1 MAITRTP
8 QSAFRRRS
16 QRIPLAVPL
25 FVSSLDPNFKF
36 SERCETVSV
45 SSHGCRLRAPCSLE
59 KGLQVRLDILHT
71 DRTTNAHVVG
81 SEALGPDVKTWEV
94 SLELDNPENFWGIQF
109 PPEDWAAQS
118 RARSR
123 GQEEPKSTSA
133 PPPAA
138 AAPKASTAAKP
149 AAPPAPSAPEKA
161 APAPPKAPVAQRP
174 AAPAPPPAPS
184 QTAAPAPPKAPA
196 PPPAPAPVAALPD
209 VGKVVKEFERTLQG
223 KAKDISSEFENSYR
237 ESLGDLLVR
246 LRADFEERASSD
258 WERLQKQAQQ
268 GLQEI
273 AQQVRQSVD
282 QDLERRRQD
291 STDAES
297 KLQTVRKLSEEA
309 EALLFS
315 VGKTFRKQVAQERE
329 LLLANSREQLQT
341 VVEQTRTQVQ
351 QDLARREKSTT
362 DLQAHLEEVRQARDY
377 VESLVRLLPQTVDDR
392 VKEGVSGTLERIRA
406 LIEEEFSA
414 QREAQRGQL
423 EQHLLGL
430 TENVGQDLRQKLLE
444 DFDRSEREFLDR
456 INVRLKEARA
466 IEGSLQQYAG
476 QMNSQLTQQAEGLL
490 ARMQAQL
497 NVLLQRRQDE
507 LTASLDQRS
516 TQLQQQ
522 LHDWQQSVDKTRETH
537 LDGLQTESDRLNA
550 LLGEAQAAEKSLHRY
565 AQQVGSDLA
574 QQTDQ
579 MLAAM
584 RTQLENL
591 IEKSQG
597 EITAHLEQQNAQFS
611 QRAEKALRSLGEQ
624 AWNSVQQR
632 LQTDFGQ
639 RQQELKETL
648 EKTQAEAARLGERAE
663 ALAAQL
669 DEGLEAR
676 LEKAATDTVNHT
688 REQLEQAA
696 ETVRQTHLPQLQ
708 EELDQTLA
716 PLVSRSEATAV
727 DLHALLESLKKEG
740 GQLET
745 QAEEFH
751 QEAEQARTWLTDE
764 TKNFQKQ
771 VHETLVEASGQ
782 IKGRIHLAIEMAQE
796 PMERRARE
804 LRAQLEELS
813 TNTSQD
819 LAQQLNEV
827 HEHLRASQS
836 KVEAS
841 ADSMLDAR
849 LTETLDRFR
858 QQAEEM
864 AQDSAAQVQAT
875 LNDTLESVS
884 RLLREKLGPKR

>member
-1 MAITRTP
+1 M
-8 QSAFRRRS
+8 
-16 QRIPLAVPL
+16 
-25 FVSSLDPNFKF
+25 
-36 SERCETVSV
+36 
-45 SSHGCRLRAPCSLE
+45 
-59 KGLQVRLDILHT
+59 
-71 DRTTNAHVVG
+71 
-81 SEALGPDVKTWEV
+81 
-94 SLELDNPENFWGIQF
+94 
-109 PPEDWAAQS
+109 
-118 RARSR
+118 
-123 GQEEPKSTSA
+123 
-133 PPPAA
+133 
-138 AAPKASTAAKP
+138 
-149 AAPPAPSAPEKA
+149 
-161 APAPPKAPVAQRP
+161 
-174 AAPAPPPAPS
+174 
-184 QTAAPAPPKAPA
+184 
-196 PPPAPAPVAALPD
+196 
-209 VGKVVKEFERTLQG
+209 
-223 KAKDISSEFENSYR
+223 
-237 ESLGDLLVR
+237 
-246 LRADFEERASSD
+246 
-258 WERLQKQAQQ
+258 
-268 GLQEI
+268 
-273 AQQVRQSVD
+273 
-282 QDLERRRQD
+282 
-291 STDAES
+291 
-297 KLQTVRKLSEEA
+297 
-309 EALLFS
+309 
-315 VGKTFRKQVAQERE
+315 
-329 LLLANSREQLQT
+329 
-341 VVEQTRTQVQ
+341 
-351 QDLARREKSTT
+351 
-362 DLQAHLEEVRQARDY
+362 
-377 VESLVRLLPQTVDDR
+377 
-392 VKEGVSGTLERIRA
+392 
-406 LIEEEFSA
+406 
-414 QREAQRGQL
+414 
-423 EQHLLGL
+423 
-430 TENVGQDLRQKLLE
+430 
-444 DFDRSEREFLDR
+444 
-456 INVRLKEARA
+456 RLKEARA

-611 QRAEKALRSLGEQ
+611 RRAEKALRSLGEQ

>member
-1 MAITRTP
+1 M
-8 QSAFRRRS
+8 
-16 QRIPLAVPL
+16 
-25 FVSSLDPNFKF
+25 
-36 SERCETVSV
+36 
-45 SSHGCRLRAPCSLE
+45 
-59 KGLQVRLDILHT
+59 
-71 DRTTNAHVVG
+71 
-81 SEALGPDVKTWEV
+81 
-94 SLELDNPENFWGIQF
+94 
-109 PPEDWAAQS
+109 
-118 RARSR
+118 
-123 GQEEPKSTSA
+123 
-133 PPPAA
+133 
-138 AAPKASTAAKP
+138 
-149 AAPPAPSAPEKA
+149 
-161 APAPPKAPVAQRP
+161 
-174 AAPAPPPAPS
+174 
-184 QTAAPAPPKAPA
+184 
-196 PPPAPAPVAALPD
+196 AALPD
-209 VGKVVKEFERTLQG
+209 VGKVVKEFERILQG

-258 WERLQKQAQQ
+258 WERLQKQAQG

-297 KLQTVRKLSEEA
+297 KLQAVRKLSEEA
-309 EALLFS
+309 EALLFG

-329 LLLANSREQLQT
+329 LLLANSREQLQA
-341 VVEQTRTQVQ
+341 VVEQTRKQVQ

-414 QREAQRGQL
+414 QREAQQGQL

-476 QMNSQLTQQAEGLL
+476 QMNSQLTQQAEELL

-516 TQLQQQ
+516 TKIQQQ

-537 LDGLQTESDRLNA
+537 LDGLQAESDRLNT
-550 LLGEAQAAEKSLHRY
+550 LLGEAQAAEQSLHRY

-584 RTQLENL
+584 RAQLEGL
-591 IEKSQG
+591 IKQSQG
-597 EITAHLEQQNAQFS
+597 EITTHLEQQNAQFS
-611 QRAEKALRSLGEQ
+611 RRAEKALRSLGEQ

-648 EKTQAEAARLGERAE
+648 EKTQAEAARLGTRAE
-663 ALAAQL
+663 KLAAQL

-745 QAEEFH
+745 QAGEFH
-751 QEAEQARTWLTDE
+751 QEAEQARAWLTDE

-796 PMERRARE
+796 PMERRARD

-813 TNTSQD
+813 TNTSQE
-819 LAQQLNEV
+819 LAQQLTEV

-836 KVEAS
+836 KAEAS

-849 LTETLDRFR
+849 LTEALDRFR
-858 QQAEEM
+858 QQTEEM
-864 AQDSAAQVQAT
+864 AQDSAAQVQTT